1 MKRILIIR
9 FSSIGDIV
17 LTTPVIRCIKTQMP
31 ETEIHFLTKKC
42 FAEVLQNNPY
52 IDNLYYLES
61 SILKTIMKVSA
72 FNYDIIIDLHS
83 NFRTN
88 LIKLLANKPSYS
100 FNKKNI
106 YKWLLVNF
114 KIDLLPD
121 IHIVD
126 RYLNTAKKIGI
137 TNDNKGL
144 DFFTSTDVLPLEK
157 LGIKEIGNYVAFVI
171 GAKHNTK
178 ALSITKIIDI
188 INEIAKSVVLI
199 GGKDDAEKANNIIKN
214 TSNKNVFNAVGTM
227 SIQESALFIKNADVV
242 ITHDTG
248 FMHIAAA
255 FNKKIISIWGST
267 VPKFGMYPYM
277 PQNKELVT
285 IIEQKELKC
294 RPCSKIGFKECP
306 KKHFDCM
313 NKINAEDIY
322 KLANK

>member
-1 MKRILIIR
+1 
-9 FSSIGDIV
+9 
-17 LTTPVIRCIKTQMP
+17 
-31 ETEIHFLTKKC
+31 
-42 FAEVLQNNPY
+42 
-52 IDNLYYLES
+52 
-61 SILKTIMKVSA
+61 
-72 FNYDIIIDLHS
+72 
-83 NFRTN
+83 
-88 LIKLLANKPSYS
+88 
-100 FNKKNI
+100 
-106 YKWLLVNF
+106 
-114 KIDLLPD
+114 
-121 IHIVD
+121 
-126 RYLNTAKKIGI
+126 
-137 TNDNKGL
+137 
-144 DFFTSTDVLPLEK
+144 
-157 LGIKEIGNYVAFVI
+157 
-171 GAKHNTK
+171 
-178 ALSITKIIDI
+178 
-188 INEIAKSVVLI
+188 
-199 GGKDDAEKANNIIKN
+199 
-214 TSNKNVFNAVGTM
+214 VFNAVGTM